1 MTAIGDLF
9 RLLGPWNWVILAVAL
24 FVLET
29 VLPGVN
35 LLWFGL
41 AAMVI
46 GAVAIAFAD
55 FAPDAAALFTWQW
68 QLVSF
73 AVLAV
78 ATVFFVRRYA
88 SPAAGPSDEP
98 GLNTRSLRYVGRVFT
113 VAEPIVDGR
122 GKVRVGDGL
131 WLVEGPDVPAG
142 TRVKVVGVNATV
154 LIVEPIA

>member
-1 MTAIGDLF
+1 MTGISDL
-9 RLLGPWNWVILAVAL
+9 LWNLGPWNWVILAVAL

-41 AAMVI
+41 AAMII

-55 FAPDAAALFTWQW
+55 FSPEAAALFTWQW
-68 QLVSF
+68 QLVAF
-73 AVLAV
+73 ALLAI

-88 SPAAGPSDEP
+88 SSAAGPSDEP
-98 GLNTRSLRYVGRVFT
+98 GLNTRALRYVGRVFT

-131 WLVEGPDVPAG
+131 WLAEGPDMPAG
-142 TRVKVVGVNATV
+142 TRVKVVGVSATV
-154 LIVEPIA
+154 LIVESVA